1 MTDDDGQLMLWQQAK
16 RIIGELG
23 VEGMSSDESSP
34 EDGTAGKLRVK
45 NMPWRRNVFN
55 LLEAVDGERVIDEE
69 LYSKRGSKPLPRVR
83 KRFYPSS
90 RRDPVC
96 GLQESLYDDEWLGQ
110 QEKEFVAMKLRPRP
124 DEEDFETLEIEV
136 E

>member
-1 MTDDDGQLMLWQQAK
+1 MLWQQAK

-23 VEGMSSDESSP
+23 VEGMSSDERSP

-55 LLEAVDGERVIDEE
+55 LLEAVDGERLIDAE
-69 LYSKRGSKPLPRVR
+69 LYSKRGSRPLPRVR
-83 KRFYPSS
+83 KNFYPSS

-110 QEKEFVAMKLRPRP
+110 QEKEFVVMKLRPRP
-124 DEEDFETLEIEV
+124 NEEDFETLEIEV